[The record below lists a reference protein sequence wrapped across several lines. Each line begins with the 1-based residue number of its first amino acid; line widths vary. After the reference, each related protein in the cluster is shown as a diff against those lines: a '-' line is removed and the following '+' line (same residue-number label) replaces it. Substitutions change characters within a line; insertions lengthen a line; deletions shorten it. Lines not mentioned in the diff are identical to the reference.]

1 MSEDKSRK
9 TEKPTHRKLRESRRK
24 GQVAKGKE
32 IVPAAMLIAAL
43 VYMWFSWER
52 FLGTAASLVI
62 PGPDVFTR
70 EFKPA
75 FGDLLYRS
83 FVMGLLELTLPFVLF
98 LAGVAIVGHLIQFGF
113 IFAVDPIIPRL
124 SKLNPVANAKK
135 IFSVKSLVETTLSL
149 IKIVIIT
156 FVVFL
161 IVRAGISELVR
172 DLSGCNKFCFVAVLE
187 SMIFKLFLYVVPLL
201 LVLSVIDYIFQKYQ
215 FLEEQKMTKEEFKR
229 DMKDTEGDPLIKGY
243 RRGLQR
249 EIGADDVAQRVR
261 KARVI
266 VMDIGIA
273 VALEY
278 EKNVT
283 PLPIM
288 TAIGKGN
295 VAQTMIEVARSERIL
310 TVADPALVARL
321 VEDGTV
327 DAFIPDSTI
336 DQVAKIIR
344 RAMAQ

>member
-9 TEKPTHRKLRESRRK
+9 TEQPTPKKLRESRRK

-32 IVPAAMLIAAL
+32 IVPALMLVAAL

-70 EFKPA
+70 EFTPA
-75 FGDLLYRS
+75 FGELLYRS

-98 LAGVAIVGHLIQFGF
+98 LVVVAILGHIIQFGF
-113 IFAVDPIIPRL
+113 VFAVDPIIPRL
-124 SKLNPVANAKK
+124 EKLNPAENAKK
-135 IFSVKSLVETTLSL
+135 IFSIKSLVETSLSL
-149 IKIVIIT
+149 IKIIIIG
-156 FVVFL
+156 FIIVL
-161 IVRAGISELVR
+161 IINDGISELVG

-187 SMIFKLFLYVVPLL
+187 EMVFKLFLYVVPLL
-201 LVLSVIDYIFQKYQ
+201 MVLSVIDYIFQKYQ
-215 FLEEQKMTKEEFKR
+215 FKEEQKMTKEELKR
-229 DMKDTEGDPLIKGY
+229 DMKETEGDPLVKGY

-249 EIGADDVAQRVR
+249 EIGAEDIALRVR

-266 VMDIGIA
+266 VMDVGVAI
-273 VALEY
+273 ALEY

-288 TAIGKGN
+288 TAIGRGA
-295 VAQTMIEVARSERIL
+295 VAQTMIEVARAERIVI
-310 TVADPALVARL
+310 VAHPALVDRL
-321 VEDGTV
+321 VADGTV
-327 DAFIPDSTI
+327 DAYIPDSTI
-336 DQVAKIIR
+336 DMVAKVIR
-344 RAMAQ
+344 RATAQ